1 MTEPDALPPP
11 IPGFLPSLAPKV
23 QAPKRIWLISFTD
36 FVCLM
41 LSFFVMLYGMTAP
54 DARRD
59 QVLQAIFGGS
69 PAEQHGNGNLDQGK
83 ATDLGYLG
91 RVMERQLSSD
101 PALAAV
107 RVIHAGDR
115 LVAALPEEALFAPG
129 ATTLSSAGSAILFAL
144 GGVVSNVANAVEVV
158 GHTDLNTIGPSPIGP
173 NSVAPGATANAAYPS
188 NWELSLARGR
198 TIALALARAGYAE
211 PITVRG
217 QAGGAGPGTA
227 TDADRATADRRIDIV
242 IREYAARD
250 GKPPS

>member
-1 MTEPDALPPP
+1 MSEPDTLPAPV
-11 IPGFLPSLAPKV
+11 PGFLPPLAPRAE
-23 QAPKRIWLISFTD
+23 APKRIWLISFTD

-69 PAEQHGNGNLDQGK
+69 PTEQHGNGNLDRGK

-91 RVMERQLSSD
+91 RVMESQLSSD

-129 ATTLSSAGSAILFAL
+129 STTLSSAGSAILFAL

-158 GHTDLNTIGPSPIGP
+158 GHTDASPI
-173 NSVAPGATANAAYPS
+173 ANAAYPS

-198 TIALALARAGYAE
+198 TIALALARAGYAD

-217 QAGGAGPGTA
+217 QAGGADPVAASTVP
-227 TDADRATADRRIDIV
+227 DPDRARLERRVDIV
-242 IREYAARD
+242 IRDYAARD
-250 GKPPS
+250 GKGPS

>member
-1 MTEPDALPPP
+1 MSGPDILPPP
-11 IPGFLPSLAPKV
+11 VPGFLPPLAPKT

-59 QVLQAIFGGS
+59 EVLQALFGGS
-69 PAEQHGNGNLDQGK
+69 PTEQHGNGNLDRGR

-91 RVMERQLSSD
+91 RVMERQLSTV

-107 RVIHAGDR
+107 RVTRSDDR
-115 LVAALPEEALFAPG
+115 LVAVLPEAALFAPG
-129 ATTLSSAGSAILFAL
+129 STTLSSAGAATLFAL
-144 GGVVSNVANAVEVV
+144 GGVVSNIANAVEVV
-158 GHTDLNTIGPSPIGP
+158 GHTDASP
-173 NSVAPGATANAAYPS
+173 VANAAYPS

-198 TIALALARAGYAE
+198 TIALALARSGYAA

-217 QAGGAGPGTA
+217 QADGA
-227 TDADRATADRRIDIV
+227 DAAAAAGSASESPSDTEVERAQQRRVDIV
-242 IREYAARD
+242 IRDYAAQAGR
-250 GKPPS
+250 GPS

>member
-1 MTEPDALPPP
+1 MSEPDALPPP
-11 IPGFLPSLAPKV
+11 IPGFLPSLAPKI

-69 PAEQHGNGNLDQGK
+69 PAEQHGNGNLDRGK
-83 ATDLGYLG
+83 ATDLGYLA

-158 GHTDLNTIGPSPIGP
+158 GHTDLNSIGPGS
-173 NSVAPGATANAAYPS
+173 NAPGAIANAAYPS
-188 NWELSLARGR
+188 TWELSLARGR

-217 QAGGAGPGTA
+217 QAGGAGPAAPGAA